1 MVKLFGF
8 LALLGSATAGALGV
22 QDVEVGQPLNATP
35 AGVRCSYNHCRG
47 VIDVLTFGGIL
58 DFFTRPDSSIVDDLT
73 LETNP
78 KFFDTLAGALTA
90 KYGKPT
96 SSTVLHKQNAF
107 GAQVNGRVL
116 AWVDAE
122 GTTAVLDE
130 FGTLR
135 DSILTIRTK
144 QEPRKSA
151 GI

>member
-1 MVKLFGF
+1 MVKF
-8 LALLGSATAGALGV
+8 LVLAGCLVATSAGALGV
-22 QDVEVGQPLNATP
+22 QDVEVGQPLATAP
-35 AGVRCSYNHCRG
+35 AGVSCSYGHCRG

-58 DFFTRPDSSIVDDLT
+58 DFMTVSDANVVDDLT
-73 LETNP
+73 LATDP
-78 KFFDTLAGALTA
+78 THFDALASALTA

-116 AWVDAE
+116 AWVDAD

-135 DSILTIRTK
+135 DLVLTIRTK

>member
-1 MVKLFGF
+1 MVKLLGL

-22 QDVEVGQPLNATP
+22 QDVEVGQPLSATP
-35 AGVRCSYNHCRG
+35 AGVSCSYNHCRG
-47 VIDVLTFGGIL
+47 VVDVLTFGGIL
-58 DFFTRPDSSIVDDLT
+58 DFFTRQDSNVVDDLT
-73 LETNP
+73 LATDP

-96 SSTVLHKQNAF
+96 NSTVLHKQNSF
-107 GAQVNGRVL
+107 GVQVNGRVL

-130 FGTLR
+130 FATLR
-135 DSILTIRTK
+135 DSLLTIRTK